1 MGETNEVKMPQ
12 LNVHKVASIKYEEG
26 NDFKSS
32 VSVKAYNRAMA
43 ITEKIVDETIRFWN
57 VKNQGKSGN
66 ELRNS
71 GQLYNIIFFTGNK
84 GTGKTST
91 MLSYSE
97 FLKDYYRNFDQQQ
110 YPNFKKVPYKLMFTG
125 LECIDA
131 SSMDSKEDILGCV
144 LSQMLKKWK
153 EEEAQ
158 GTINRSRG
166 IMQTGDYA
174 YKKRSINM
182 AFDEVHSN
190 LKNLR
195 SKNDVIEDED
205 DIFIETLQ
213 KLSLTWNLKESFRKL
228 VELYLDIMKY
238 PGAEGLEIKNHFLV
252 IPIDDLDANI
262 ENAYKMIEQ
271 IRQYLMGANIIVL
284 LSADYKQLE
293 RICENHY
300 SASFSGIRAREGM
313 QEYVE
318 RLSREYLE
326 KVVPADM
333 QVIMPSGANWE
344 FMNNTNMCIKIE
356 AKEENQQ
363 DKIKEIVYGE
373 GTIREI
379 VSANLKTYF
388 GLEISK
394 SGRLISYLAPDTL
407 RRLCT
412 WVNQVYELAE
422 RKKNENETIFWDWF
436 WHEIFSPI
444 TVRYLLGNQADV
456 FERLEGLSFQEQYQI
471 LENEICKDNTMSI
484 IEALA
489 TDRYGTQ
496 KQRTFSDV
504 CCLYLLAQLN
514 QLKEK
519 DYKKFVDHFWQ
530 YGMWGEW
537 EKKMIED
544 CVRTVMTST
553 AKKTIVKN
561 GITEN
566 VNMPNM
572 SVSLVSVNYFS
583 FTTTHGAIDLALEK
597 TEASAEERLS
607 AKRIVLLTQNADRI
621 QNHEYLLLFYQLY
634 NERNIA
640 WRYDESKGA
649 FDVANRLNDSGKFSL
664 TMPFVNL
671 LNKAQLVQRFEEDFR
686 KAMLN
691 ELKGEAGKRVNTQLD
706 RIFIYKDLV
715 KIIGNELIPFENM
728 EYLIDTG
735 RRIENEI
742 KNRQSLDF
750 SKENTISL
758 IRQFWN
764 LMAESLK
771 EYDEEFET
779 KYWTQFMSFAL
790 TKKVNE
796 DSEFMEQLY
805 ASIYSGLVF

>member
-1 MGETNEVKMPQ
+1 MEGTKEVKIPQ
-12 LNVHKVASIKYEEG
+12 ISVHKVASIKYEEG

-32 VSVKAYNRAMA
+32 VSAKAYDRAMA
-43 ITEKIVDETIRFWN
+43 ITEKIVDETTHFWE

-91 MLSYSE
+91 MLSYAE
-97 FLKDYYRNFDQQQ
+97 FLKDYYRNFDKLE
-110 YPNFKKVPYKLMFTG
+110 YPNFKMVPYKLMFTG

-238 PGAEGLEIKNHFLV
+238 PGAEGLELKNHFLV

-284 LSADYKQLE
+284 LSADYRQLE

-300 SASFSGIRAREGM
+300 SASFSGIRSREGM

-333 QVIMPSGANWE
+333 QVVMPSGASWE
-344 FMNNTNMCIKIE
+344 FMSNSKVRIKLEIKNTHEEEGK
-356 AKEENQQ
+356 KEVVCE
-363 DKIKEIVYGE
+363 E
-373 GTIREI
+373 GTIKEL
-379 VSANLKTYF
+379 VSRNLKTHF
-388 GLEISK
+388 GLEVSK
-394 SGRLISYLAPDTL
+394 SGRLITYLVPDTL
-407 RRLCT
+407 RRLCA
-412 WVNQVYELAE
+412 WVNQVHELSIKE
-422 RKKNENETIFWDWF
+422 KSESETIFWDWF
-436 WHEIFSPI
+436 WREIFSPI
-444 TVRYLLGNQADV
+444 TVRYLLGNQVDI
-456 FERLEGLSFQEQYQI
+456 FERLEGLSFQEKYQV
-471 LENEICKDNTMSI
+471 LGNEICKGSDKSVMELLT
-484 IEALA
+484 EE
-489 TDRYGTQ
+489 RYGTQ
-496 KQRTFSDV
+496 KQRAFSDI
-504 CCLYLLAQLN
+504 CCLYLLAQLS

-519 DYKKFVDHFWQ
+519 SKEAFAKHFWQ
-530 YGMWGEW
+530 YGVWGKW
-537 EKKMIED
+537 EAKLIAGYVKS
-544 CVRTVMTST
+544 TTSSDS
-553 AKKTIVKN
+553 ISI
-561 GITEN
+561 GS
-566 VNMPNM
+566 M
-572 SVSLVSVNYFS
+572 SVNYFK
-583 FTTTHGAIDLALEK
+583 FTVTNGGINLKLNDIEEKSDLPQNKQIAIIEK
-597 TEASAEERLS
+597 N
-607 AKRIVLLTQNADRI
+607 IDRI
-621 QNHEYLLLFYQLY
+621 QNHEYLLLFYQLNNESNIIWEY
-634 NERNIA
+634 NQTENKFKLVEKI
-640 WRYDESKGA
+640 D
-649 FDVANRLNDSGKFSL
+649 DSGTFAL

-671 LNKAQLVQRFEEDFR
+671 LNKARIVQKFEEDFFSGML
-686 KAMLN
+686 KEAEEKEKINKKLN
-691 ELKGEAGKRVNTQLD
+691 EILLYSEMMETAD
-706 RIFIYKDLV
+706 S
-715 KIIGNELIPFENM
+715 ELIPFANV
-728 EYLIDTG
+728 EYLIETG

-742 KNRQSLDF
+742 KNRLQVEFKDQ
-750 SKENTISL
+750 NISIL
-758 IRQFWN
+758 VKQFWN
-764 LMAESLK
+764 LISISLK
-771 EYDEEFET
+771 EYDAEFGTEYC
-779 KYWTQFMSFAL
+779 KKFENFGL
-790 TKKVNE
+790 TKKIKE
-796 DSEFMEQLY
+796 DQNFMDQLCT
-805 ASIYSGLVF
+805 SIRGSLSIEE

>member
-1 MGETNEVKMPQ
+1 MEGTKEVKIPQ
-12 LNVHKVASIKYEEG
+12 ISVHKVASIKYEEG

-32 VSVKAYNRAMA
+32 VSAKAYDRAMA
-43 ITEKIVDETIRFWN
+43 ITEKIVDETTHFWE

-91 MLSYSE
+91 MLSYAE
-97 FLKDYYRNFDQQQ
+97 FLKDYYRNFDKLE
-110 YPNFKKVPYKLMFTG
+110 YPNFKMVPYKLMFTG

-238 PGAEGLEIKNHFLV
+238 PGAEGLELKNHFLV

-284 LSADYKQLE
+284 LSADYRQLE

-300 SASFSGIRAREGM
+300 SASFSGIRSREGM

-333 QVIMPSGANWE
+333 QVVMPSGASWE
-344 FMNNTNMCIKIE
+344 FMSNSKVRIKLEMKNTHEEEGK
-356 AKEENQQ
+356 KEVVCE
-363 DKIKEIVYGE
+363 E
-373 GTIREI
+373 GTIKEL
-379 VSANLKTYF
+379 VSRNLKTHF
-388 GLEISK
+388 GLEVSK
-394 SGRLISYLAPDTL
+394 SGRLITYLVPDTL
-407 RRLCT
+407 RRLCA
-412 WVNQVYELAE
+412 WVNQVHELSIKE
-422 RKKNENETIFWDWF
+422 KSESEKNESETIFWDWF
-436 WHEIFSPI
+436 WRELFSPI
-444 TVRYLLGNQADV
+444 TVRYLLGNQADI
-456 FERLEGLSFQEQYQI
+456 FERLEGLSFQEKYQV
-471 LENEICKDNTMSI
+471 LGNEICKGSDKSVM
-484 IEALA
+484 ELLA
-489 TDRYGTQ
+489 EERYGTQ
-496 KQRTFSDV
+496 KQRAFSDI
-504 CCLYLLAQLN
+504 CCLYLLAQLS

-519 DYKKFVDHFWQ
+519 SKEAFAKHFWQ
-530 YGMWGEW
+530 YGVWGKW
-537 EKKMIED
+537 EAKLIAGYVKS
-544 CVRTVMTST
+544 TTSSDS
-553 AKKTIVKN
+553 ISI
-561 GITEN
+561 GS
-566 VNMPNM
+566 M
-572 SVSLVSVNYFS
+572 SVNYFK
-583 FTTTHGAIDLALEK
+583 FTVTNGGINLKLNDIEEKSDLPQNKQIAIIEK
-597 TEASAEERLS
+597 N
-607 AKRIVLLTQNADRI
+607 IDRI
-621 QNHEYLLLFYQLY
+621 QNHEYLLLFYQLNNESNIIWEY
-634 NERNIA
+634 NQTENKFKLVEKI
-640 WRYDESKGA
+640 D
-649 FDVANRLNDSGKFSL
+649 DSGTFAL

-671 LNKAQLVQRFEEDFR
+671 LNKARIVQKFEEDFFSGML
-686 KAMLN
+686 KEAEEKEKINKKLN
-691 ELKGEAGKRVNTQLD
+691 EILLYSEMMETAD
-706 RIFIYKDLV
+706 S
-715 KIIGNELIPFENM
+715 ELIPFANV
-728 EYLIDTG
+728 EYLIETG

-742 KNRQSLDF
+742 KNRLQVEFKDQ
-750 SKENTISL
+750 NISIL
-758 IRQFWN
+758 VKQFWN
-764 LMAESLK
+764 LISISLK
-771 EYDEEFET
+771 EYDAEFGTEYC
-779 KYWTQFMSFAL
+779 KKFENFGL
-790 TKKVNE
+790 TKKIKE
-796 DSEFMEQLY
+796 DQNFMDQLCT
-805 ASIYSGLVF
+805 SIRGSLSIEE

>member
-1 MGETNEVKMPQ
+1 MEGTKEVKIPQ
-12 LNVHKVASIKYEEG
+12 ISVHKVASIKYEEG

-32 VSVKAYNRAMA
+32 VSAKAYDRAMA
-43 ITEKIVDETIRFWN
+43 ITEKIVDETTHFWE

-91 MLSYSE
+91 MLSYAE
-97 FLKDYYRNFDQQQ
+97 FLKDYYRNFDKNE
-110 YPNFKKVPYKLMFTG
+110 YPNFKMVPYKLMFTG

-238 PGAEGLEIKNHFLV
+238 PGAEGLELKNHFLV

-284 LSADYKQLE
+284 LSADYRQLE

-300 SASFSGIRAREGM
+300 SASFSGIRSREGM

-333 QVIMPSGANWE
+333 QVVMPSGASWE
-344 FMNNTNMCIKIE
+344 FMSNSKVRIKLEIKNTHEEEGK
-356 AKEENQQ
+356 KEVVCE
-363 DKIKEIVYGE
+363 E
-373 GTIREI
+373 GTIKEL
-379 VSANLKTYF
+379 VSRNLKTHF
-388 GLEISK
+388 GLEVSK
-394 SGRLISYLAPDTL
+394 SGRLITYLVPDTL
-407 RRLCT
+407 RRLCA
-412 WVNQVYELAE
+412 WVNQVHELSIKE
-422 RKKNENETIFWDWF
+422 KSESEKSESETIFWDWF
-436 WHEIFSPI
+436 WREIFSPI
-444 TVRYLLGNQADV
+444 TVRYLLGNQADI
-456 FERLEGLSFQEQYQI
+456 FERLEGLSFQEKYQV
-471 LENEICKDNTMSI
+471 LGNEICKGSDKSVMELLT
-484 IEALA
+484 EE
-489 TDRYGTQ
+489 RYGTQ
-496 KQRTFSDV
+496 KQRAFSDI
-504 CCLYLLAQLN
+504 CCLYLLAQLS

-519 DYKKFVDHFWQ
+519 SKEAFAKHFWQ
-530 YGMWGEW
+530 YGVWGKW
-537 EKKMIED
+537 EAKLIAGYVKS
-544 CVRTVMTST
+544 TTSSDS
-553 AKKTIVKN
+553 ISI
-561 GITEN
+561 GS
-566 VNMPNM
+566 M
-572 SVSLVSVNYFS
+572 SVNYFK
-583 FTTTHGAIDLALEK
+583 FTVTNGGINLKLNDIEEKSDLPQNKQIAIIEK
-597 TEASAEERLS
+597 N
-607 AKRIVLLTQNADRI
+607 IDRI
-621 QNHEYLLLFYQLY
+621 QNHEYLLLFYQLNNESNIIWEY
-634 NERNIA
+634 NQTENKFKLVEKI
-640 WRYDESKGA
+640 D
-649 FDVANRLNDSGKFSL
+649 DSGTFAL

-671 LNKAQLVQRFEEDFR
+671 LNKARIVQKFEEDFFSGML
-686 KAMLN
+686 KEAEEKEKINKKLN
-691 ELKGEAGKRVNTQLD
+691 EILLYSEMMETAD
-706 RIFIYKDLV
+706 S
-715 KIIGNELIPFENM
+715 ELIPFANV
-728 EYLIDTG
+728 EYLIETG

-742 KNRQSLDF
+742 KNRLQVEFKDQ
-750 SKENTISL
+750 NISIL
-758 IRQFWN
+758 VKQFWN
-764 LMAESLK
+764 LISISLK
-771 EYDEEFET
+771 EYDAEFGTEYC
-779 KYWTQFMSFAL
+779 KKFENFGL
-790 TKKVNE
+790 TKKIKE
-796 DSEFMEQLY
+796 DQNFMDQLCT
-805 ASIYSGLVF
+805 SIRGSLSIEE